1 MSKRSVKIVN
11 QLRHYSDKI
20 QFQGKKVIQIVG
32 QSTNVT
38 IVCLF
43 ENLFGQH
50 KGTVAEQLLI
60 DLLLEIQSALPMTLN
75 KRVVAKIKRFCKTKS
90 KKK

>member
-43 ENLFGQH
+43 KNLYGQH
-50 KGTVAEQLLI
+50 KSTVADQLLI
-60 DLLLEIQSALPMTLN
+60 QLLLEIQSTRPMSLN
-75 KRVVAKIKRFCKTKS
+75 KSVLN
-90 KKK
+90 